1 MNIKTNFVFHQKS
14 KSISNKL
21 TLKDYSFN
29 NNSLN
34 GQPIYEHN
42 FSLGNKNPNNLITE
56 DKSIEKNNTDNNN
69 NQDEKMEEINL
80 IKTIDEMKQN
90 TLDLYYDK
98 NSPFKKKIDN
108 LNLKFYLETEK
119 YLNNSKINDHFRNQ
133 KLQANLFVILFQQ
146 INVFIEEIERLNKII
161 LDHKFQKATILQ
173 RTNELNEKKQNILIK
188 DNLIQS
194 LKKSNTNTEKKL
206 LETLL
211 HEDELIKDN
220 ERLRKENETYKTL
233 TIVFEKELKN
243 KIKKNGLTPQ
253 KSKIPRHIKTYSDYG
268 VPSTSIINELCG
280 HNINSNKFEENYET
294 VNNEIKYTTREKK
307 NSLYNVKGVHVN
319 KELYST
325 NNNKNNYSLN
335 IDKKSKNNNEI
346 YRNMKNNKIIKKK
359 PILTD
364 NKNLIKFSPNN
375 SNFRQ
380 KLKQSQD
387 NKIKIKKD
395 ISINNN
401 NNNNKNENN
410 KIDSNNNN
418 KNIVNKNNN
427 NLCYSFVYTNNKNP
441 IVTNKNRKL
450 KLIKK
455 NKNCINLESIANNIN
470 STINTN
476 TNTNTMTEANNNLSY
491 EKRKDKNYKK
501 LEPKKVCYHKKQKTM
516 NEMTFNEIVRVQIIN
531 DEINNTTINN
541 KVGNINSSNSNNN
554 NSNNSNNINNKIG
567 IKKNDG
573 KNNVKKSPRN
583 KNINKINNIKKNF

>member
-14 KSISNKL
+14 RSISNKL
-21 TLKDYSFN
+21 SLKDFSFN

-42 FSLGNKNPNNLITE
+42 FSLSNKNTNDLNTE
-56 DKSIEKNNTDNNN
+56 DKSLDKFNTSNNKN

-119 YLNNSKINDHFRNQ
+119 YLNNNKINDHIRNQ

-161 LDHKFQKATILQ
+161 LDHKFQKSTILQ

-206 LETLL
+206 LEALL

-233 TIVFEKELKN
+233 TIVFENELKN
-243 KIKKNGLTPQ
+243 TIKKNGLTPQ
-253 KSKIPRHIKTYSDYG
+253 KNKIPRHIKTYSDYG
-268 VPSTSIINELCG
+268 IPYTSIINELCG
-280 HNINSNKFEENYET
+280 HNINNNFNYKDNCET
-294 VNNEIKYTTREKK
+294 VNNESKYTTREKK
-307 NSLYNVKGVHVN
+307 NSLYNIKGVN

-335 IDKKSKNNNEI
+335 IDKKSKNSKEI
-346 YRNMKNNKIIKKK
+346 NRIKKNNKIIKKK
-359 PILTD
+359 PILTE
-364 NKNLIKFSPNN
+364 NKNVIKFSPNN
-375 SNFRQ
+375 NIRQ

-387 NKIKIKKD
+387 NKVKIKKD

-401 NNNNKNENN
+401 KIDNNNLV
-410 KIDSNNNN
+410 N

-455 NKNCINLESIANNIN
+455 K
-470 STINTN
+470 
-476 TNTNTMTEANNNLSY
+476 
-491 EKRKDKNYKK
+491 
-501 LEPKKVCYHKKQKTM
+501 
-516 NEMTFNEIVRVQIIN
+516 
-531 DEINNTTINN
+531 
-541 KVGNINSSNSNNN
+541 
-554 NSNNSNNINNKIG
+554 
-567 IKKNDG
+567 
-573 KNNVKKSPRN
+573 
-583 KNINKINNIKKNF
+583 